1 MIHVLNSGGFGRLVL
16 ALLLVSGAASC
27 GDDSSSDEADDA
39 REESGP
45 DDDTASDEPELDSF
59 SVETFSD
66 DSRPTDDPG
75 GEHSAATR
83 TLETDVYVPDGDG
96 PFPLIVHAHGFDGN
110 AGKYTEL
117 LTAWAEAGFV
127 VAAPTFPLTNDV
139 GDPPGVFADYQNQ
152 PGDVAFVIDELLAAS
167 AGDHPELEGRID
179 EERIGVSGHS
189 LGGVTVY
196 GLVFNDCCR
205 DERVDAAVALSAA
218 SLDFDDGSYAF
229 EGTPLL
235 VMLSTDDATVRYDDA
250 VMGYDEAASP
260 KTLVELEGDGHFEPY
275 EDVESPHDEVV
286 RATTTAFWEAN
297 LLDDS
302 DAMDRLI
309 EAAESDELTSV
320 TDEP

>member
-1 MIHVLNSGGFGRLVL
+1 ML

-39 REESGP
+39 SEESGP
-45 DDDTASDEPELDSF
+45 DVEDDDTASDEPEPELDSF
-59 SVETFSD
+59 SVETFSETFID

-297 LLDDS
+297 LLDDP